1 MRLSKRVSD
10 HYAARHTAFPILL
23 RIGVQGLQV
32 AADPL
37 FNSRRESIVSVVG
50 ELVDE
55 A

>member
-1 MRLSKRVSD
+1 
-10 HYAARHTAFPILL
+10 
-23 RIGVQGLQV
+23 VQGLQV